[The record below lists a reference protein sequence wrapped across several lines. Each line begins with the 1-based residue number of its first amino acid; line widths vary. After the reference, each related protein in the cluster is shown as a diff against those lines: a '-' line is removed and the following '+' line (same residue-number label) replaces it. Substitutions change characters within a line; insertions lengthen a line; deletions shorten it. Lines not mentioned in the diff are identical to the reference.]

1 MRFYRVFGDSHCGFL
16 GGGLIRL
23 QEAAS
28 ALPIKVSGV
37 NMLGAA
43 HHFYQPFH
51 QRTAAG
57 DIVLTL
63 PIFDGRTN
71 GLCDERKRLINPSEH
86 HYLISLG
93 LHTQT
98 VLAGQLFKT
107 HSLGGTT
114 PEPQRAFLS
123 EAALKAIYLN
133 YHQHVLRFIRDLMEV
148 GAEVTIISAPPRTR
162 RYAML
167 ENGFSSSDTSRID
180 SVLRGAVKDS
190 FREMGLAVIDP
201 PHECMDAEGYLLQ
214 EHLVA
219 NERDRHHANSAYS
232 AVMLRKVCDEVAAR
246 LEEPA

>member
-1 MRFYRVFGDSHCGFL
+1 MRSYRVFGDSHCGFL
-16 GGGLIRL
+16 GGGLNIL
-23 QEAAS
+23 KNAS
-28 ALPIKVSGV
+28 TPLPIPIAGV

-57 DIVLTL
+57 EIALTL

-71 GLCDERKRLINPSEH
+71 GLCDERKRLIKPAEH

-107 HSLGGTT
+107 HSLARTT
-114 PEPQRAFLS
+114 PQPQRAFLS

-133 YHQHVLRFIRDLMEV
+133 YHQHVLRFIGDLMEV
-148 GAEVTIISAPPRTR
+148 GADVTIISAPPRTR

-167 ENGFSSSDTSRID
+167 ENGFSISDMTHTD
-180 SVLRGAVKDS
+180 NVMRGAMKDS
-190 FREMGLAVIDP
+190 FREMGLIVVEP
-201 PHECMDAEGYLLQ
+201 PQECMDSDGYLLP
-214 EHLVA
+214 EYLVP
-219 NERDRHHANSAYS
+219 NERDRHHATSAYS
-232 AVMLRKVCDEVAAR
+232 AIMLLKSCNEVAAR
-246 LEEPA
+246 LE